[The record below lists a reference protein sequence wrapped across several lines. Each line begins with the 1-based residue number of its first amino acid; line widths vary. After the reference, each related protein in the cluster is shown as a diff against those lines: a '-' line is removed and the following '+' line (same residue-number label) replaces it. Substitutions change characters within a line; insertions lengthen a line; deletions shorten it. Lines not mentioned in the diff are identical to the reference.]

1 MGAGNG
7 IAVIGGGPIGCAV
20 ATALRAGGLPCVVLE
35 ARDAAAQRQDGRT
48 LALTYASRLI
58 LERVGAWR
66 DIDSV
71 TPIKSIH
78 VSQRSGFG
86 RTLLTAAEA
95 GLDALGY
102 VVAFS
107 AVQRALSA
115 RLDRAGVEVRAGR
128 RVVALDRHAS
138 SIAVHCSDGEVL
150 QAQLAIVADGSAA
163 LGEQLGARYSLHHY
177 DQSALVALTRTSE
190 PPGHRAYE
198 RFTPHGPAALLPREE
213 DFALVWSCP
222 PAQAAALLDASDS
235 QFLAGLQRHFGD
247 RAGRFVAVRDRAAF
261 PLTLRFAR
269 NIVHT
274 RAVLIGNSAQ
284 ALHPIAGQ
292 GFNLGLRDAWS
303 LAELL
308 VRHAADDPGS
318 PALLERYAT
327 SRRLD
332 RMAGIVSTDLL
343 TRLFTTPFP
352 LAERLRGAGV
362 ALLDLAPPAK
372 RYLMRRMIFGTLP

>member
-1 MGAGNG
+1 MVDGSP
-7 IAVIGGGPIGCAV
+7 IAVIGGGPVGCAL
-20 ATALRAGGLPCVVLE
+20 AAALRAGGLQCVVLE
-35 ARDAAAQRQDGRT
+35 ARDAAARQEDGRT

-66 DIDSV
+66 AIDSV
-71 TPIKSIH
+71 TPITSIH
-78 VSQRSGFG
+78 VSQRRGFG

-102 VVAFS
+102 VASFS
-107 AVQRALSA
+107 AVQRALRA
-115 RLDRAGVEVRAGR
+115 RLDREGVEVRNGR
-128 RVVALDRHAS
+128 RVIALERHAS

-150 QAQLAIVADGSAA
+150 QSQLAIVADGTAA

-177 DQSALVALTRTSE
+177 EQTALVALTRTSE

-198 RFTPHGPAALLPREE
+198 RFTPHGPAALLPRKE

-222 PAQAAALLDASDS
+222 PAQAAALLEASDS
-235 QFLAGLQRHFGD
+235 QFLAGLQQHFGD
-247 RAGRFVAVRDRAAF
+247 RAGRFIAVRDRAAF

-269 NIVHT
+269 KTVHA

-308 VRHAADDPGS
+308 VRHAPEDPGS
-318 PALLERYAT
+318 PAVLERYAV

-332 RMAGIVSTDLL
+332 RMAGIVATDLL
-343 TRLFTTPFP
+343 TRLFSIPFP
-352 LAERLRGAGV
+352 FVERLRGAGV
-362 ALLDLAPPAK
+362 ALLDQAPPAK